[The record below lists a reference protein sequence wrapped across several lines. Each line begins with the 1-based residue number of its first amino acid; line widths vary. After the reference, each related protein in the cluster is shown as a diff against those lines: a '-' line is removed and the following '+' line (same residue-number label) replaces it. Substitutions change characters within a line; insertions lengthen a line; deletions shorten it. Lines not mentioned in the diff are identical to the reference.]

1 MGWRCVSQER
11 SRVISTRPNRRFAR
25 FKRRQAALQ
34 NSKAQRY
41 IQLILLVIAAGAIY
55 PILYL
60 RQVYQPTMLE
70 VFHITDSQ
78 LGYLYSSLGTIFL
91 LSYLPSGW
99 LADRIA
105 PRLLICFS
113 LIATGV
119 LGLWYSTA
127 PSFPM
132 LMMIFGGWGLSTGL
146 TFWAAV
152 IKRVTMI
159 AGTHEQGRFFGLLDG
174 GRGLIEAMLA
184 TIAIT
189 LFAWVTQTK
198 ANRSRPVSSWWSTC
212 TRFFALRSA
221 SCSRSSR
228 TRKAP
233 KTRPPIAPR
242 SQRNNVLV
250 DLKTLAKIPELWLV
264 AAIVFCGYQVFW
276 ATYSFS
282 AYLHEGEIGLTVVM
296 AGTITTLKLW
306 MRPIGGIG
314 GGFLG
319 DRYSKVSVL
328 VIALFLAALSLVG
341 LMAAPRIS
349 SHALLVF
356 LVLFI
361 GILTYAIRGL
371 YWSLLD
377 RCNIP
382 VTTMGLAIGLISVLG
397 YSPDVFLPLIN
408 GYLTQKF
415 PGVFGYQLYFGYV
428 AVMAALGGFAG
439 LALRNMLNRKGG
451 CVNESRL
458 ARNAYRRRTAAACG
472 RHVLDLRQAQDRLRN

>member
-1 MGWRCVSQER
+1 MHRGPCVSPR
-11 SRVISTRPNRRFAR
+11 STSVSSRPVQSNASLAVSNDDASLRET
-25 FKRRQAALQ
+25 
-34 NSKAQRY
+34 KAQRY
-41 IQLILLVIAAGAIY
+41 VQLLLLVIAAGAIY

-127 PSFPM
+127 PSFDL
-132 LMMIFGGWGLSTGL
+132 LMVIFGGWGLSTGL

-159 AGTHEQGRFFGLLDG
+159 AGAREQGRFFGFLDG
-174 GRGLIEAMLA
+174 GRGLVEALLA
-184 TIAIT
+184 TVAIT
-189 LFAWVTQTK
+189 LFAWATQTRGEPVAAGLK
-198 ANRSRPVSSWWSTC
+198 LVVYMYAFLCIALGVVLGLVKDPQGSRAAADNAARRKRS
-212 TRFFALRSA
+212 
-221 SCSRSSR
+221 
-228 TRKAP
+228 
-233 KTRPPIAPR
+233 
-242 SQRNNVLV
+242 NVLV
-250 DLKTLAKIPELWLV
+250 DLKTLATIPELWLV

-282 AYLHEGEIGLTVVM
+282 AYLHEGTIGLSVVM

-319 DRYSKVSVL
+319 DRFSKISVL
-328 VIALFLAALSLVG
+328 VISLFLAAVSLLG
-341 LMAAPRIS
+341 LVAAPGIG
-349 SHALLVF
+349 SHVALVF

-377 RCNIP
+377 RCNVP
-382 VTTMGLAIGLISVLG
+382 VETMGLAIGLISVLG

-408 GYLTQKF
+408 GYLTQTY

-428 AVMAALGGFAG
+428 AAVATLGGFAA
-439 LALRNMLNRKGG
+439 LALRNMLNRKEG
-451 CVNESRL
+451 
-458 ARNAYRRRTAAACG
+458 A
-472 RHVLDLRQAQDRLRN
+472 

>member
-1 MGWRCVSQER
+1 MSSQPVHPAASLASSDAE
-11 SRVISTRPNRRFAR
+11 
-25 FKRRQAALQ
+25 AALQ
-34 NSKAQRY
+34 AHKTQRY
-41 IQLILLVIAAGAIY
+41 IQLMLLVIAAGAIY

-113 LIATGV
+113 LVATGV

-132 LMMIFGGWGLSTGL
+132 LMLIFGGWGLSTGL

-159 AGTHEQGRFFGLLDG
+159 AGAQEQGRFFGLLDG

-184 TIAIT
+184 TIAIS
-189 LFAWVTQTK
+189 LFAWLTQTK
-198 ANRSRPVSSWWSTC
+198 GAPVAAGFKLVVYMYAILCIALGVILALVKDPQGAEDAAANRASRQ
-212 TRFFALRSA
+212 RS
-221 SCSRSSR
+221 
-228 TRKAP
+228 
-233 KTRPPIAPR
+233 
-242 SQRNNVLV
+242 NVLV

-328 VIALFLAALSLVG
+328 VIALFLAALSLLG

-349 SHALLVF
+349 SHVLLVF

-408 GYLTQKF
+408 GYLTQTF

-428 AVMAALGGFAG
+428 AAMAALGGFAG
-439 LALRNMLNRKGG
+439 LALRNMLNRKEG
-451 CVNESRL
+451 
-458 ARNAYRRRTAAACG
+458 A
-472 RHVLDLRQAQDRLRN
+472 

>member
-1 MGWRCVSQER
+1 MSSQAVQSKAVQSLSGE
-11 SRVISTRPNRRFAR
+11 
-25 FKRRQAALQ
+25 AASLQ
-34 NSKAQRY
+34 DTNAQRY
-41 IQLILLVIAAGAIY
+41 VQLLLLVIAAGAIY

-91 LSYLPSGW
+91 VSYLPSGW
-99 LADRIA
+99 LADRLA
-105 PRLLICFS
+105 PRVLICFS

-127 PSFPM
+127 PSFHL
-132 LMMIFGGWGLSTGL
+132 LMVIFGGWGLSTGL

-159 AGTHEQGRFFGLLDG
+159 AGVHEQGRFFGFLDG
-174 GRGLIEAMLA
+174 GRGLIEALLA

-189 LFAWVTQTK
+189 LFAWITQTRGETPAVGFRLVVYMYAFLCIALGFVLGLVK
-198 ANRSRPVSSWWSTC
+198 DPQSARMAAQTTTSKRS
-212 TRFFALRSA
+212 
-221 SCSRSSR
+221 
-228 TRKAP
+228 
-233 KTRPPIAPR
+233 
-242 SQRNNVLV
+242 NVLV
-250 DLKTLAKIPELWLV
+250 DLQTLAKIPELWLV

-282 AYLHEGEIGLTVVM
+282 AYLHEGAIGLSVVM

-319 DRYSKVSVL
+319 DRFSKISVL
-328 VIALFLAALSLVG
+328 VIALFLAALSLLG
-341 LMAAPRIS
+341 LIAAPGIG
-349 SHALLVF
+349 SHMALVF

-377 RCNIP
+377 RCNVP
-382 VTTMGLAIGLISVLG
+382 LETVGLAIGLISVLG

-408 GYLTQKF
+408 GYLTQTF

-428 AVMAALGGFAG
+428 AAVAALGGCAA
-439 LALRNMLNRKGG
+439 LVLRNMLNRKEG
-451 CVNESRL
+451 
-458 ARNAYRRRTAAACG
+458 A
-472 RHVLDLRQAQDRLRN
+472 

>member
-1 MGWRCVSQER
+1 MSSQPVRTDASLALSDEE
-11 SRVISTRPNRRFAR
+11 
-25 FKRRQAALQ
+25 AALQ

-127 PSFPM
+127 PSFPI

-189 LFAWVTQTK
+189 LFAWMTQTK
-198 ANRSRPVSSWWSTC
+198 GEPVAAGFKLVVYMYAFLCIALGVVLALVKDPQGTEDAAANRAAR
-212 TRFFALRSA
+212 
-221 SCSRSSR
+221 
-228 TRKAP
+228 
-233 KTRPPIAPR
+233 
-242 SQRNNVLV
+242 QRNNVLV

-408 GYLTQKF
+408 GYLTQTF

-428 AVMAALGGFAG
+428 AAMAALGGFAG
-439 LALRNMLNRKGG
+439 LALRNMLNRKEG
-451 CVNESRL
+451 
-458 ARNAYRRRTAAACG
+458 A
-472 RHVLDLRQAQDRLRN
+472 

>member
-1 MGWRCVSQER
+1 M
-11 SRVISTRPNRRFAR
+11 
-25 FKRRQAALQ
+25 QA
-34 NSKAQRY
+34 NKTQRY
-41 IQLILLVIAAGAIY
+41 IQLMLLVIAAGAIY

-132 LMMIFGGWGLSTGL
+132 LMLIFGGWGLSTGL

-159 AGTHEQGRFFGLLDG
+159 AGAQEQGRFFGLLDG

-184 TIAIT
+184 TIAIS

-198 ANRSRPVSSWWSTC
+198 GAPVAAGFKLVVYMYAILCIALGVILALVKDPQGAEDAAANRASRQ
-212 TRFFALRSA
+212 RS
-221 SCSRSSR
+221 
-228 TRKAP
+228 
-233 KTRPPIAPR
+233 
-242 SQRNNVLV
+242 NVLV

-282 AYLHEGEIGLTVVM
+282 AYLHEGEIGLSVVM

-328 VIALFLAALSLVG
+328 VIALFLAALSLLG

-349 SHALLVF
+349 SHVLLVF

-408 GYLTQKF
+408 GYLTQNF

-428 AVMAALGGFAG
+428 AAMAALGGFAG
-439 LALRNMLNRKGG
+439 LALRNMLNRKEG
-451 CVNESRL
+451 
-458 ARNAYRRRTAAACG
+458 A
-472 RHVLDLRQAQDRLRN
+472 

>member
-1 MGWRCVSQER
+1 VSSQPVQTQDA
-11 SRVISTRPNRRFAR
+11 SALGDAQATLDKTRT
-25 FKRRQAALQ
+25 
-34 NSKAQRY
+34 QRY
-41 IQLILLVIAAGAIY
+41 VQLILLVLAAGAIY

-113 LIATGV
+113 LIATGL
-119 LGLWYSTA
+119 LGLVYSTA
-127 PSFPM
+127 PSFHILM
-132 LMMIFGGWGLSTGL
+132 LIFGGWGLSTGL

-159 AGTHEQGRFFGLLDG
+159 AGSQEQGRFFGLLDG

-189 LFAWVTQTK
+189 LFAWITQTK
-198 ANRSRPVSSWWSTC
+198 GEPVAVGFKMVVYMYAFLCIALGVVLALVKDPQGAEDAAANRAARQ
-212 TRFFALRSA
+212 RS
-221 SCSRSSR
+221 
-228 TRKAP
+228 
-233 KTRPPIAPR
+233 
-242 SQRNNVLV
+242 NVLV
-250 DLKTLAKIPELWLV
+250 ELKMLASIPELWLV

-328 VIALFLAALSLVG
+328 VIALFLAALSLLG
-341 LMAAPRIS
+341 LMAAPRIA
-349 SHALLVF
+349 SHVLLVF

-382 VTTMGLAIGLISVLG
+382 VATMGLAIGLISVLG

-408 GYLTQKF
+408 GYLTQTF

-439 LALRNMLNRKGG
+439 LALRNMLNRKEG
-451 CVNESRL
+451 
-458 ARNAYRRRTAAACG
+458 A
-472 RHVLDLRQAQDRLRN
+472 

>member
-1 MGWRCVSQER
+1 M
-11 SRVISTRPNRRFAR
+11 
-25 FKRRQAALQ
+25 AAAQ
-34 NSKAQRY
+34 NSKGRRY
-41 IQLILLVIAAGAIY
+41 LQLALLVLAAGAIY

-113 LIATGV
+113 LIATGA

-127 PSFPM
+127 PSFSM
-132 LMMIFGGWGLSTGL
+132 LMLIFGGWGLSTGL

-152 IKRVTMI
+152 IKRVNMI
-159 AGTHEQGRFFGLLDG
+159 AGKDEQGRFFGLLDG

-189 LFAWVTQTK
+189 LFAWITQT
-198 ANRSRPVSSWWSTC
+198 RGEPVAVGFRMVVYLYAFLCIALGVLLALVKDQSGAQEATGHAADDAPGHGEPGGA
-212 TRFFALRSA
+212 TR
-221 SCSRSSR
+221 
-228 TRKAP
+228 
-233 KTRPPIAPR
+233 
-242 SQRNNVLV
+242 QRNNVLV
-250 DLKTLAKIPELWLV
+250 DLATLAKIPELWLV

-282 AYLHEGEIGLTVVM
+282 AYLHEGEVGLSVVM

-319 DRYSKVSVL
+319 DRYSKISVL

-341 LMAAPRIS
+341 LMAAPRIA
-349 SHALLVF
+349 SHVLLVV

-377 RCNIP
+377 RCNVP
-382 VTTMGLAIGLISVLG
+382 AATMGLAIGLISVLG

-408 GYLTQKF
+408 GYLTQTF

-428 AVMAALGGFAG
+428 AVMAAAGGVAG
-439 LALRNMLNRKGG
+439 LALRNMLKRKEG
-451 CVNESRL
+451 V
-458 ARNAYRRRTAAACG
+458 
-472 RHVLDLRQAQDRLRN
+472 

>member
-1 MGWRCVSQER
+1 MSSQP
-11 SRVISTRPNRRFAR
+11 VQSTASLASSDAE
-25 FKRRQAALQ
+25 AALQ
-34 NSKAQRY
+34 DSKAHRY
-41 IQLILLVIAAGAIY
+41 IQLMLLVLAAGAIY

-127 PSFPM
+127 PSFNVLM
-132 LMMIFGGWGLSTGL
+132 LIFGGWGLTTGL

-152 IKRVTMI
+152 IKRVAMI

-189 LFAWVTQTK
+189 LFAWFTQTK
-198 ANRSRPVSSWWSTC
+198 GEPVAAGFKLVVYMYAFLCIALGVVLALVKDPQGTKDAAANR
-212 TRFFALRSA
+212 A
-221 SCSRSSR
+221 
-228 TRKAP
+228 TRK
-233 KTRPPIAPR
+233 R
-242 SQRNNVLV
+242 SNVLA
-250 DLKTLAKIPELWLV
+250 DLKTLASIPALWLV

-328 VIALFLAALSLVG
+328 VIALFLAALSLLG

-349 SHALLVF
+349 SHVLLVF

-382 VTTMGLAIGLISVLG
+382 VETMGLAIGLISVLG

-408 GYLTQKF
+408 GYLTQNF

-428 AVMAALGGFAG
+428 AGMAALGGFAG
-439 LALRNMLNRKGG
+439 LALRNMLNTKG
-451 CVNESRL
+451 V
-458 ARNAYRRRTAAACG
+458 A
-472 RHVLDLRQAQDRLRN
+472 

>member
-1 MGWRCVSQER
+1 VSSQP
-11 SRVISTRPNRRFAR
+11 VQT
-25 FKRRQAALQ
+25 AASLASSDVETALR
-34 NSKAQRY
+34 NSKAERY
-41 IQLILLVIAAGAIY
+41 IQLMLLVLAAGAIY

-127 PSFPM
+127 PSFHVLM
-132 LMMIFGGWGLSTGL
+132 LIFCGWGLSTGL

-189 LFAWVTQTK
+189 LFAWFTQTK
-198 ANRSRPVSSWWSTC
+198 GEPVAVGFKLVVYMYAILCIALGVVLALVKDPRGAEDAAANRATKK
-212 TRFFALRSA
+212 RS
-221 SCSRSSR
+221 
-228 TRKAP
+228 
-233 KTRPPIAPR
+233 
-242 SQRNNVLV
+242 NVLV
-250 DLKTLAKIPELWLV
+250 DLKTLASIPELWLV

-328 VIALFLAALSLVG
+328 VIALFLAALSLLG
-341 LMAAPRIS
+341 LMTAPRIS
-349 SHALLVF
+349 SHVLLVF

-382 VTTMGLAIGLISVLG
+382 VETMGLAIGLISVLG

-408 GYLTQKF
+408 GYLTQNF

-428 AVMAALGGFAG
+428 AGMAALGGFAG
-439 LALRNMLNRKGG
+439 LALRNMLSKKG
-451 CVNESRL
+451 V
-458 ARNAYRRRTAAACG
+458 A
-472 RHVLDLRQAQDRLRN
+472 

>member
-1 MGWRCVSQER
+1 VSSQPVQTHAA
-11 SRVISTRPNRRFAR
+11 SALGDA
-25 FKRRQAALQ
+25 QAALDKT
-34 NSKAQRY
+34 KAQRY
-41 IQLILLVIAAGAIY
+41 IQLMLLVLAAGAIY

-113 LIATGV
+113 LIATGL
-119 LGLWYSTA
+119 LGLLYSTS
-127 PSFPM
+127 PSFHILM
-132 LMMIFGGWGLSTGL
+132 LIFGGWGVSTGL

-159 AGTHEQGRFFGLLDG
+159 AGSQEQGRFFGLLDG

-198 ANRSRPVSSWWSTC
+198 GEPVAVGFKMVVYLYAYLCIALGVVLALVKDPQGTQDAVANRSARQ
-212 TRFFALRSA
+212 RS
-221 SCSRSSR
+221 
-228 TRKAP
+228 
-233 KTRPPIAPR
+233 
-242 SQRNNVLV
+242 NVLV
-250 DLKTLAKIPELWLV
+250 ELKALASIPELWLV

-282 AYLHEGEIGLTVVM
+282 AYLHEGDIGLTVVM

-328 VIALFLAALSLVG
+328 VIALFLAALSLLG

-349 SHALLVF
+349 SHVLLVF

-382 VTTMGLAIGLISVLG
+382 ATTMGLAIGLISVLG

-408 GYLTQKF
+408 GYLTQTF

-439 LALRNMLNRKGG
+439 LALRNMLNRQEG
-451 CVNESRL
+451 
-458 ARNAYRRRTAAACG
+458 A
-472 RHVLDLRQAQDRLRN
+472 

>member
-1 MGWRCVSQER
+1 MSSQPVQTTASLALSDE
-11 SRVISTRPNRRFAR
+11 
-25 FKRRQAALQ
+25 AALES
-34 NSKAQRY
+34 NKAQRY
-41 IQLILLVIAAGAIY
+41 IQLMLLVLAAGAIY

-78 LGYLYSSLGTIFL
+78 LGYLYSMLGTIFL

-127 PSFPM
+127 PSFNLLM
-132 LMMIFGGWGLSTGL
+132 LIFGGWGLSTGL

-189 LFAWVTQTK
+189 LFAWFTQTK
-198 ANRSRPVSSWWSTC
+198 GEPVTAGFRLVVYMYAFLCIALGVVLALVKDPQGTKDAAANR
-212 TRFFALRSA
+212 A
-221 SCSRSSR
+221 
-228 TRKAP
+228 TRK
-233 KTRPPIAPR
+233 R
-242 SQRNNVLV
+242 SNVLL
-250 DLKTLAKIPELWLV
+250 DLKTLASIPELWLV

-328 VIALFLAALSLVG
+328 VIALFLAALSLLG

-349 SHALLVF
+349 SHVLLVF

-382 VTTMGLAIGLISVLG
+382 VETMGLAIGLISVLG

-408 GYLTQKF
+408 GYLTQNF

-428 AVMAALGGFAG
+428 AGMAALGGFAG
-439 LALRNMLNRKGG
+439 LALRNMLSKKG
-451 CVNESRL
+451 V
-458 ARNAYRRRTAAACG
+458 A
-472 RHVLDLRQAQDRLRN
+472 

>member
-1 MGWRCVSQER
+1 VSSQPIQTDAA
-11 SRVISTRPNRRFAR
+11 SASGGAQDVLDKTRT
-25 FKRRQAALQ
+25 
-34 NSKAQRY
+34 QRY
-41 IQLILLVIAAGAIY
+41 IQLMLLVIAAGAIY

-113 LIATGV
+113 LIATGL
-119 LGLWYSTA
+119 LGLLYSTA
-127 PSFPM
+127 PSFNVLM
-132 LMMIFGGWGLSTGL
+132 LIFGGWGLSTGL

-159 AGTHEQGRFFGLLDG
+159 AGAQEQGRFFGLLDG
-174 GRGLIEAMLA
+174 GRGLIEALLA
-184 TIAIT
+184 TVAIT
-189 LFAWVTQTK
+189 LFAWVTQTRGEPVAVGFK
-198 ANRSRPVSSWWSTC
+198 MVVYLYAFLCIALGVLLALVKDPQGTQDESANRAARQ
-212 TRFFALRSA
+212 RS
-221 SCSRSSR
+221 
-228 TRKAP
+228 
-233 KTRPPIAPR
+233 
-242 SQRNNVLV
+242 NVLI
-250 DLKTLAKIPELWLV
+250 DLKTLASIPELWLV

-282 AYLHEGEIGLTVVM
+282 AYLHQGEIGLTVVM

-328 VIALFLAALSLVG
+328 VIALFLAALSLLG
-341 LMAAPRIS
+341 LMAAPRIA
-349 SHALLVF
+349 SHVLLVF

-382 VTTMGLAIGLISVLG
+382 PATMGLAIGLISVLG
-397 YSPDVFLPLIN
+397 YSPDVFLPLVN
-408 GYLTQKF
+408 GYLTQAF

-439 LALRNMLNRKGG
+439 LALKNMLNRKEG
-451 CVNESRL
+451 
-458 ARNAYRRRTAAACG
+458 A
-472 RHVLDLRQAQDRLRN
+472 

>member
-1 MGWRCVSQER
+1 VSSQPVRTDASLALSDEE
-11 SRVISTRPNRRFAR
+11 
-25 FKRRQAALQ
+25 AALQ
-34 NSKAQRY
+34 NSKTQRY

-99 LADRIA
+99 LADRLA

-189 LFAWVTQTK
+189 LFAWVTQTRGETVAAGFK
-198 ANRSRPVSSWWSTC
+198 LVVYMYAFLCIALGVVLALVKDPQGTQDAAANRAVR
-212 TRFFALRSA
+212 
-221 SCSRSSR
+221 
-228 TRKAP
+228 
-233 KTRPPIAPR
+233 
-242 SQRNNVLV
+242 QRNNVLV

-349 SHALLVF
+349 SHVLLVS

-377 RCNIP
+377 RCNVP
-382 VTTMGLAIGLISVLG
+382 VATMGLAIGLISVLG

-408 GYLTQKF
+408 GYLTQTF

-428 AVMAALGGFAG
+428 AAMAALGGFAG
-439 LALRNMLNRKGG
+439 LALRNMLNRKEG
-451 CVNESRL
+451 
-458 ARNAYRRRTAAACG
+458 A
-472 RHVLDLRQAQDRLRN
+472 

>member
-1 MGWRCVSQER
+1 VSSQPVQTAASLASSEE
-11 SRVISTRPNRRFAR
+11 
-25 FKRRQAALQ
+25 AALK
-34 NSKAQRY
+34 NNKAQRY
-41 IQLILLVIAAGAIY
+41 IQLMLLVVAAGAIY

-119 LGLWYSTA
+119 LGLWYSSA
-127 PSFPM
+127 PSFHVLM
-132 LMMIFGGWGLSTGL
+132 LIFGGWGLSTGL

-189 LFAWVTQTK
+189 LFAWLTQGRGEPVTAGFRLVVYMYAFLCIALGVVLALVKDPQGTK
-198 ANRSRPVSSWWSTC
+198 DAAANR
-212 TRFFALRSA
+212 A
-221 SCSRSSR
+221 
-228 TRKAP
+228 TRK
-233 KTRPPIAPR
+233 R
-242 SQRNNVLV
+242 SNVLV
-250 DLKTLAKIPELWLV
+250 DLKTLASIPELWLV

-328 VIALFLAALSLVG
+328 VIALFLAALSLLG

-349 SHALLVF
+349 SHVVLVF

-382 VTTMGLAIGLISVLG
+382 LETMGLAIGLISVLG

-408 GYLTQKF
+408 GYLTQNF

-428 AVMAALGGFAG
+428 AAMAALGGFAG
-439 LALRNMLNRKGG
+439 LALRNMLKRKG
-451 CVNESRL
+451 V
-458 ARNAYRRRTAAACG
+458 A
-472 RHVLDLRQAQDRLRN
+472 

>member
-1 MGWRCVSQER
+1 M
-11 SRVISTRPNRRFAR
+11 
-25 FKRRQAALQ
+25 
-34 NSKAQRY
+34 
-41 IQLILLVIAAGAIY
+41 LLVLAAGAIY

-60 RQVYQPTMLE
+60 RQVYQPTMLD

-159 AGTHEQGRFFGLLDG
+159 AGAGEHGRFFGLLDG
-174 GRGLIEAMLA
+174 GRGLIEALLA
-184 TIAIT
+184 TVAIT
-189 LFAWVTQTK
+189 LFAWATQTK
-198 ANRSRPVSSWWSTC
+198 GEPAATGFRMVVYLYAFLC
-212 TRFFALRSA
+212 IALGVVLALVKDPQGEDGEHRA
-221 SCSRSSR
+221 AR
-228 TRKAP
+228 
-233 KTRPPIAPR
+233 PR
-242 SQRNNVLV
+242 SNVLA
-250 DLKTLAKIPELWLV
+250 DLGTLAAIPELWLV

-282 AYLHEGEIGLTVVM
+282 AYLHEGDIGLTVVM

-349 SHALLVF
+349 SHVLLVF

-382 VTTMGLAIGLISVLG
+382 AATMGLAIGLISVLG

-408 GYLTQKF
+408 GYLTQTF
-415 PGVFGYQLYFGYV
+415 PGAFGYQLYFGYI
-428 AVMAALGGFAG
+428 AAMATLGGFAG
-439 LALRNMLNRKGG
+439 LALRNMLNRKE
-451 CVNESRL
+451 V
-458 ARNAYRRRTAAACG
+458 A
-472 RHVLDLRQAQDRLRN
+472 